1 MKNTLQ
7 RLQEE
12 YPNLKQDDL
21 KKIMTFLYN
30 DIEDTVISYSSREAI
45 KRKGVSGERELH
57 VPLNLVR
64 QIFVNF
70 KNEFV
75 KDAVANAGE
84 WESDSTEV
92 PQFQKEPSLTEL
104 AREIKVQCDHI
115 LNELKKKI

>member
-45 KRKGVSGERELH
+45 KRKGVNGDRELH

-64 QIFVNF
+64 EIFVKF
-70 KNEFV
+70 KTEFV
-75 KDAVANAGE
+75 KDAVSNAGD
-84 WESDSTEV
+84 WEADSTEV

-104 AREIKVQCDHI
+104 ARGIKAQCDRI
-115 LNELKKKI
+115 LTELQKL